1 MKITLKTFFLLIVP
15 TSIVACNAQSTS
27 LEDQPSNEEATTLAK
42 ISSTTNDAN
51 PKKKIV
57 LYMKAHDLSGL
68 EKSTKSDA
76 YYYRMLIKELPKE
89 RYLVQDFFI
98 SGKKFTDP
106 YILTDGKL
114 EYTDNEDVTHLNNYY
129 PIEGARIVWSESG
142 DKEIESHYKNNIPTD
157 TWFEYF
163 ENGQK
168 KSENHYKDG
177 VLHGTSKS
185 WNEQGDLTGECNYD
199 HGIKNGRCYAKY
211 SLSPNIYI
219 YDFKYKYDKKIGISK
234 KWNIDGSIDEFTFDK
249 SLSLQEI
256 KKDLKKDQFK
266 IFTFD
271 VTADG
276 IDDVVISRVNDDSN
290 SYQGDELYILKGDIH
305 SRYKLIL
312 STSNYTDEAGW
323 FLYDIFPKANNSGF
337 ILKNYFATRGNSN
350 KTFYFEKVDN
360 EFVITKYVSD
370 GTLAN
375 GEDYYCIEK
384 DKFTL
389 SQSEYGKSSSYSN
402 EQFKSICP
410 PPTTSYEVSVSKAEI
425 LSEDFESRSPPNYY
439 IKGDMVKAF
448 DQNEDWVKVSYKN
461 GTKFGWID
469 KRELVPD

>member
-1 MKITLKTFFLLIVP
+1 MKSTLKIFFLLIVLI
-15 TSIVACNAQSTS
+15 SVVACNAQSTS
-27 LEDQPSNEEATTLAK
+27 LENQTSNEEATTMSEV
-42 ISSTTNDAN
+42 SSTTKDAN
-51 PKKKIV
+51 HKKRVV
-57 LYMKAHDLSGL
+57 LYMRAHDLSGL

-76 YYYRMLIKELPKE
+76 YYYRVLIKKLSKE

-98 SGKKFTDP
+98 SGKKLTDP

-142 DKEIESHYKNNIPTD
+142 NKEIETHYENNMPTD
-157 TWFEYF
+157 TWIEYF

-177 VLHGTSKS
+177 VLHGISKI
-185 WNEQGDLTGECNYD
+185 WNEQGVLTGECSYD

-211 SLSPNIYI
+211 SLSPDIYI
-219 YDFKYKYDKKIGISK
+219 YDFKYKNDKKTGVSK
-234 KWNIDGSIDEFTFDK
+234 KWNIDGSIDEFTFDE

-256 KKDLKKDQFK
+256 KKSLKKDQFK

-276 IDDVVISRVNDDSN
+276 IDDLVISRVNGDSN
-290 SYQGDELYILKGDIH
+290 LYQGDELYVLKGNSD

-350 KTFYFEKVDN
+350 QTFYFEKVDN
-360 EFVITKYVSD
+360 EFVIMKYVSD
-370 GTLAN
+370 GTHIN
-375 GEDYYCIEK
+375 GEDYYCIEN
-384 DKFTL
+384 DKFDL
-389 SQSEYGKSSSYSN
+389 SEKEYGKSSSYSD

-410 PPTTSYEVSVSKAEI
+410 PPTNDYKVIAGKAEI

-439 IKGDMVKAF
+439 IRGDLIEAF